1 MTKWQIAGL
10 AALNISIFLYYSRHG
25 HFPAIRKMAIESL
38 ILLSGLEEEE
48 LTRYLAHL
56 CVDDPDPYIRYST
69 SISLMHFIALACQQI
84 ETTAHPESRKMAM
97 KNQMSVLMSVWDPI
111 AP

>member
-1 MTKWQIAGL
+1 MAD
-10 AALNISIFLYYSRHG
+10 LNISIFLYYSRHG
-25 HFPAIRKMAIESL
+25 HFPAIRRMAVESL

-56 CVDDPDPYIRYST
+56 CVNDPDPFIRYST
-69 SISLMHFIALACQQI
+69 SMSLMHFIALACQQI
-84 ETTAHPESRKMAM
+84 ESSAHPESRKMAL
-97 KNQMSVLMSVWDPI
+97 KNQMSVLSSVWNPI